1 MKKSKL
7 ILIVSLLIVC
17 VAIFKAYS
25 SIPKQLETITS
36 PDGKITA
43 TISEKSGNI
52 VVETN
57 KTAPLTIDCEN
68 SIDYGMSAFSAD
80 SRYLFVATEKE
91 GRGDVECRD
100 FVENKSFTIHLQNI
114 IRNSDEFKSIADTY
128 GIEEIRDAV
137 VNIVDINEHSFAN
150 LQFNFNDQSG
160 KRHSLLVSVDLYN
173 QTVEFVK

>member
-7 ILIVSLLIVC
+7 ILIVSILIVC
-17 VAIFKAYS
+17 VAIFKVYS

-43 TISEKSGNI
+43 TIFEKSGNL

-57 KTAPLTIDCEN
+57 KTAPLTIGYEK

-80 SRYLFVATEKE
+80 SRFLFVAIEKA
-91 GRGDVECRD
+91 GRGDIECRD

-114 IRNSDEFKSIADTY
+114 IRNSSDFKSIADDY
-128 GIEEIRDAV
+128 GIEEIRDAI
-137 VNIVDINEHSFAN
+137 VNVIDINEHSFAN
-150 LQFNFNDQSG
+150 LQFVFNDQSE
-160 KRHSLLVSVDLYN
+160 KKHSLMVSVDLYN
-173 QTVEFVK
+173 QKVEFVK